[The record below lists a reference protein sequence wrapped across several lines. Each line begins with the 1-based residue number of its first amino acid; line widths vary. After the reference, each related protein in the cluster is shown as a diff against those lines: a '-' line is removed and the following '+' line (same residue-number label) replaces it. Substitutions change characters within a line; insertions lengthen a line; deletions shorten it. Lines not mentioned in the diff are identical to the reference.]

1 MQQAIA
7 QQPDYPRP
15 IYFQD
20 PLIYD
25 QNYTR
30 EAGEAGNG
38 TYVFATHPLFDDTSN
53 REMVLY
59 RSWLQQT
66 SPGASPSYFGLY
78 AWSATRLAV
87 EKMVALG
94 GRLTRAT
101 LVAEIAKTND
111 WTANGLHVAQPVGS
125 KGKAE
130 CVTMLQLQNGTWG
143 YGSGRGYMCQGLV

>member
-1 MQQAIA
+1 M
-7 QQPDYPRP
+7 
-15 IYFQD
+15 
-20 PLIYD
+20 
-25 QNYTR
+25 YTR
-30 EAGEAGNG
+30 QRGVGHSPTYSFSKSCQNPG
-38 TYVFATHPLFDDTSN
+38 YVFATHPLFDDTSN

-94 GRLTRAT
+94 GKLTRAT
-101 LVAEIAKTND
+101 LVAEIAKTNN

-130 CVTMLQLQNGTWG
+130 CVTMLQLQNGKWG